1 MASTTTKTNNKT
13 KEQKKMNTETLK
25 QLETLRQQ
33 YHEGDQMAKYKILE
47 IMNTLVKTEFAPEPT
62 LSAKALTSFFKHT
75 NS

>member
-1 MASTTTKTNNKT
+1 MTNNKT
-13 KEQKKMNTETLK
+13 KDKKKMNTETLK

-47 IMNTLVKTEFAPEPT
+47 IMNALVKTEFAPEPMS
-62 LSAKALTSFFKHT
+62 SARALTSFFKHT

>member
-33 YHEGDQMAKYKILE
+33 YHDGDQTAKYKILE
-47 IMNTLVKTEFAPEPT
+47 IVTAAASQVSPAVTA
-62 LSAKALTSFFKHT
+62 AGALTAFFQQT
-75 NS
+75 NAD